1 MNKKELVAA
10 VATSC
15 GTTQTEA
22 GNVINAFCDT
32 VIGQLKDGNGVALPG
47 FGQIIAKHRP
57 SRQVRNPSTGEQ
69 MMTQAKNVAQF
80 KPSVGLKNL

>member
-1 MNKKELVAA
+1 MGPLNLSSISLTRMLINGFSVWSQTLKREIIMNKKELVAA

-32 VIGQLKDGNGVALPG
+32 VIGQLKDGNGLSL
-47 FGQIIAKHRP
+47 IHI
-57 SRQVRNPSTGEQ
+57 
-69 MMTQAKNVAQF
+69 
-80 KPSVGLKNL
+80 